1 MWIFLPVMSAG
12 VAGSSAQRYPAA
24 PANVIF
30 TFPVLA
36 PGPSPAVTVSVQ
48 RTPSGAAVTVIV
60 PSPCRMPAR
69 ISMRNWDTTRST
81 KALEVTVMRLVPA
94 GSKRRSAGAS
104 ESVTS
109 AEARGAGHGD
119 GFAGS
124 LAAAV
129 RTPTSTDVPRGMS
142 STRKV
147 PLPTPAEGSTVT
159 AAEAGSQ

>member
-1 MWIFLPVMSAG
+1 M
-12 VAGSSAQRYPAA
+12 
-24 PANVIF
+24 
-30 TFPVLA
+30 
-36 PGPSPAVTVSVQ
+36 
-48 RTPSGAAVTVIV
+48 IV
-60 PSPCRMPAR
+60 PSPVPDAGA
-69 ISMRNWDTTRST
+69 NFNAELGHDALHE
-81 KALEVTVMRLVPA
+81 ALEVTVMRLVPA

-109 AEARGAGHGD
+109 AEAAARVTVMVLPEA
-119 GFAGS
+119 
-124 LAAAV
+124 LPAAV

>member
-1 MWIFLPVMSAG
+1 M
-12 VAGSSAQRYPAA
+12 
-24 PANVIF
+24 
-30 TFPVLA
+30 
-36 PGPSPAVTVSVQ
+36 TVSVQ

-60 PSPCRMPAR
+60 PSPVPEAGENT
-69 ISMRNWDTTRST
+69 SAGSEHDALHE
-81 KALEVTVMRLVPA
+81 ALEVTVMRLVPA

-109 AEARGAGHGD
+109 AEAAARVTVMVLPEA
-119 GFAGS
+119 
-124 LAAAV
+124 LPAAV